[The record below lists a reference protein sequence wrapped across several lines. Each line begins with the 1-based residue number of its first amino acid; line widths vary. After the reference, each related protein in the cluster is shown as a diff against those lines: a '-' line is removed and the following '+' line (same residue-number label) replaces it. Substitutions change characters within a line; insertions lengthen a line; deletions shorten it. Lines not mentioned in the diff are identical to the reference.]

1 LLVTDDLRRR
11 NPIFQARLAEA
22 KYVHLHTLHL
32 LHIEDQPH
40 STMGVILTESYDAD
54 VKKHHYIVVYMIQ
67 GGVAAAAIHVKQ
79 SEDAPEKTVAILWVS
94 IGNTCLS

>member
-1 LLVTDDLRRR
+1 MSISTTYTCYISKL
-11 NPIFQARLAEA
+11 
-22 KYVHLHTLHL
+22 
-32 LHIEDQPH
+32 EDRPH
-40 STMGVILTESYDAD
+40 STMGGILTESYDAD